1 MNISTRTRIF
11 GATATLG
18 TLLALTACGTETV
31 SETDPGTQP
40 VTTSRI
46 YPPTKVPVW
55 TPGPNPGVTSADAA
69 ERRAAADKARR
80 ERADMLRWA
89 RGTYQESNLKHA
101 AHPSQP

>member
-31 SETDPGTQP
+31 VETDPGTQP
-40 VTTSRI
+40 ITQSRP
-46 YPPTKVPVW
+46 YPPTKLPVW
-55 TPGPNPGVTSADAA
+55 TPGSKPGVLSADAA
-69 ERRAAADKARR
+69 ERRAAADKARK

-89 RGTYQESNLKHA
+89 RGTHQESNLKHA
-101 AHPSQP
+101 GHPGQP